1 MEKRNIDK
9 MVDIK
14 NGKLRYSETEAHVT
28 FYTITYFIEDGEG
41 KLKKSIKF
49 NMWDDFS
56 FSGYIKNDSNEN
68 NSLEFE
74 IEEDNIIYNSINNFL
89 GKDTEISIEDD
100 ESRK

>member
-9 MVDIK
+9 KITVK
-14 NGKLRYSETEAHVT
+14 NGKLRYSETEGYVT

-41 KLKKSIKF
+41 NLKKSIKF

-56 FSGYIKNDSNEN
+56 FSGYIKKDSNEN

-74 IEEDNIIYNSINNFL
+74 IEEDNNIYHSISNFL
-89 GKDTEISIEDD
+89 RKDTEISIEDD
-100 ESRK
+100 ENR